1 MIVSLLIIIILTTI
15 NGFFAASEMALVSIT
30 PNQQYKLQQQGHR
43 NAAILK
49 QVTSDSTKYLST
61 IQVAITFAGFL
72 SSAFAGT
79 QFSGQITMWFSSVG
93 INIPQQLVVVLITLI
108 LSYFILIFGELVPK
122 RIALAK
128 STSFALFCAPIIRVV
143 MLIFRPFVFVLSLS
157 TTAVMKVLGMA
168 NKNGPATITESDV
181 KEMIAYGHIKGLY
194 PSEERLMLER
204 IFQLD
209 DLTASMIM
217 TPRHDVTYLDLKNL
231 SPKAIKQVLESRYS
245 RIPVVDG
252 GWDHLKG
259 VILVKDIMVELE
271 DQNLTEI
278 ELHPHIR
285 NPLIIN
291 ASITINVLFKQMKEL
306 SAHMAFVMR
315 PNGSVKGIVTM
326 EDIMEEIVGNI
337 YDEHDV
343 QANRETLDDLQT
355 YIIEGTMII
364 DELNRRLGRK
374 LFPKEDKDI
383 TIGSYLLTELGEK
396 ITEKPIPRVSF
407 EHGYID
413 VLSMVDD
420 NITQVRLIVQPKSIY
435 SKPAE
440 KKTKI

>member
-1 MIVSLLIIIILTTI
+1 M
-15 NGFFAASEMALVSIT
+15 
-30 PNQQYKLQQQGHR
+30 
-43 NAAILK
+43 ILK

-79 QFSGQITMWFSSVG
+79 QFSGQVTTWFSEIGFTIS
-93 INIPQQLVVVLITLI
+93 QQLVVILITLI
-108 LSYFILIFGELVPK
+108 LSYFILVFGELVPK

-128 STSFALFCAPIIRVV
+128 STSFALFCAPIIRIV
-143 MLIFRPFVFVLSLS
+143 MIIFRPFVFVLSLS
-157 TTAVMKVLGMA
+157 TSAVMKGLGMS
-168 NKNGPATITESDV
+168 NKNSPTNVTESDV
-181 KEMIAYGHIKGLY
+181 KELIAYGHIKGLY

-217 TPRHDVTYLDLKNL
+217 TPRHDVTYLDLKDL
-231 SPKAIKQVLESRYS
+231 SPNAIKKVLESGYS

-252 GWDHLKG
+252 GWDIFKG
-259 VILVKDIMVELE
+259 VLLVKDIMVELE
-271 DQNLTEI
+271 DQNLTDI

-291 ASITINVLFKQMKEL
+291 ESITINVLFKQMKKL

-315 PNGSVKGIVTM
+315 PNGKVKGIVTM

-343 QANRETLDDLQT
+343 QANRETSDDLQT
-355 YIIEGTMII
+355 YIIEGTLFLG
-364 DELNRRLGRK
+364 ELNRRLGRK
-374 LFPKEDKDI
+374 IFPEHDKDLS
-383 TIGSYLLTELGEK
+383 IGLFLQSELGDK
-396 ITEKPIPRVSF
+396 FGSKPIPRIAF
-407 EHGYID
+407 EYGYMD
-413 VLSMVDD
+413 VLSVVD
-420 NITQVRLIVQPKSIY
+420 NKISQIRLVVQPKKIDTNY
-435 SKPAE
+435 FENKSK
-440 KKTKI
+440 I